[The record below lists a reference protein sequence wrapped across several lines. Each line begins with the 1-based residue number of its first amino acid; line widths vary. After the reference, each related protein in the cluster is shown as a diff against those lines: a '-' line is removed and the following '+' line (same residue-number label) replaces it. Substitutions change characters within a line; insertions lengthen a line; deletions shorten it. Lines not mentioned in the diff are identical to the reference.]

1 MRPTFFIVGAPK
13 SGTTAL
19 DSYLADHPLIH
30 MARPKEPHYFA
41 VDLPR
46 YRDVTTEA
54 DYIRLFDTT
63 GRESIAGDA
72 SVFYLYS
79 KEAIRLI
86 KRFDSGA
93 RLILMLRNPIDI
105 VQSFHSQLLFG
116 GDEEIKSL
124 AEAWHAIP
132 ARKSGERIPRHC
144 RAKELLYYD
153 EIALLG
159 SQLERVLAEFPREQV
174 HLVFFEDFA
183 ADAGHQYRKVLEF
196 LRVPDD
202 GRVDFPRV
210 NANRRHRMKFMPLIN
225 RTVRSL
231 RAPIG
236 LAKRALAIE
245 KIGLMDRLKAWDRVY
260 DEREPLSPELKR
272 SILSAYE
279 SDIDLLARITNR
291 DLSHWVDEKVAM

>member
-41 VDLPR
+41 TDLPR
-46 YRDVTTEA
+46 YRDVSTES
-54 DYIRLFDTT
+54 DYIRLFDT
-63 GRESIAGDA
+63 GDDKQIGGDA

-93 RLILMLRNPIDI
+93 RLIVMLRNPVDI
-105 VQSFHSQLLFG
+105 VHSFHSQLLFG
-116 GDEEIKSL
+116 GDEEIKSFP
-124 AEAWHAIP
+124 EAWNATP
-132 ARKSGERIPRHC
+132 ARKSGERIPKHC

-159 SQLERVLAEFPREQV
+159 NQLERVLAEFPRDQV
-174 HLVFFEDFA
+174 HIIFFEDFA
-183 ADAGHQYRKVLEF
+183 ADTGHEYRKVLEF

-202 GRVDFPRV
+202 ARTDFPRV
-210 NANRRHRMKFMPLIN
+210 NANRRHRIGLTPLIN
-225 RTVRSL
+225 RSAGWL
-231 RAPIG
+231 RAPVALI
-236 LAKRALAIE
+236 KRTLAIE
-245 KIGLMDRLKAWDRVY
+245 EIGLMDRLKAWDRVY
-260 DEREPLSPELKR
+260 EERQPLGAELKR
-272 SILSAYE
+272 SILSVYE
-279 SDIDLLARITNR
+279 SDIELLAQITKR
-291 DLSHWVDEKVAM
+291 DLSHWLD